1 MRGLLPLTLSL
12 LLPAAALA
20 QQGHDDHAAAPK
32 IEGGGV
38 FPAGWQV
45 RPDEGGTL
53 PEIKIVAMAPGWHM
67 TTAAS
72 GIMYRPADQG
82 AGSYDVTAK
91 LHLFPE
97 GPGHQE
103 AYGVFIGGKDL
114 AGTGQRYTYF
124 LLRGDGTWKV
134 KRRSGAATTD
144 VTADWTAHPAILK
157 ESPTGPVANVLLVS
171 VAQGE
176 VRFLVNG
183 QEVWSAPA
191 ASVDAGGV
199 AGLRLNHNLS
209 VHVETLVVTRR

>member
-1 MRGLLPLTLSL
+1 MRRLFPVTLAL
-12 LLPAAALA
+12 LLPAAAVA
-20 QQGHDDHAAAPK
+20 QQAHEHGPAPK

-53 PEIKIVAMAPGWHM
+53 PEIKIEVMAPGWHM

-72 GIMYRPADQG
+72 GIMYRPTDT
-82 AGSYDVTAK
+82 GSGTFEVSAK

-97 GPGHQE
+97 GPGHLE

-114 AGTGQRYTYF
+114 SGAGQRYTYF

-134 KRRSGAATTD
+134 KRRSGAATTE
-144 VTADWTAHPAILK
+144 VTADWTANPAILK

-171 VAQGE
+171 VAQGRA
-176 VRFLVNG
+176 RFLVNG
-183 QEVWSAPA
+183 REVWSAPA
-191 ASVDAGGV
+191 SSVDVDGIS
-199 AGLRLNHNLS
+199 GLRLNHNLS
-209 VHVETLVVTRR
+209 VHVESLMVTRR

>member
-12 LLPAAALA
+12 LLPAAATA
-20 QQGHDDHAAAPK
+20 QQDHDHGPAMK

-53 PEIKIVAMAPGWHM
+53 AEVKIDAMAPGWHM

-72 GIMYRPADQG
+72 GIMYRPADV
-82 AGSYDVTAK
+82 ASGSYDVSAK

-103 AYGVFIGGKDL
+103 AYGLFIGGRDL
-114 AGTGQRYTYF
+114 AGAGQRYTYF

-144 VTADWTAHPAILK
+144 VTADWRAHPAIIK
-157 ESPTGPVANVLLVS
+157 ESPSGPVANVLLVS
-171 VAQGE
+171 VAQGK

-183 QEVWSAPA
+183 QEVWSAPS
-191 ASVDAGGV
+191 ASVDAEGV
-199 AGLRLNHNLS
+199 AGLRLNHNLGM
-209 VHVETLVVTRR
+209 HVESLVVTRR

>member
-1 MRGLLPLTLSL
+1 MV
-12 LLPAAALA
+12 A
-20 QQGHDDHAAAPK
+20 QQDHDHGPAPK
-32 IEGGGV
+32 VSGGGV

-53 PEIKIVAMAPGWHM
+53 PEVKIEAMPPGWHM

-72 GIMYRPADQG
+72 GIMYRPADL
-82 AGSYDVTAK
+82 GSGNYELSAK

-103 AYGVFIGGKDL
+103 AYGVFVGGKDL
-114 AGTGQRYTYF
+114 GGAGQRYTYF

-134 KRRSGAATTD
+134 KRRSGGATTD
-144 VTADWTAHPAILK
+144 VTPGWTAHPAILK
-157 ESPTGPVANVLLVS
+157 EKPSGPVANLMVVS
-171 VAQGE
+171 VAQGKA
-176 VRFLVNG
+176 RFLVNG

-191 ASVDAGGV
+191 SSIDAEGI

-209 VHVETLVVTRR
+209 VHVESLGVTRR

>member
-1 MRGLLPLTLSL
+1 MRGLLPLALSF
-12 LLPAAALA
+12 LLPVTAVA
-20 QQGHDDHAAAPK
+20 QQEHDPGPAAK

-53 PEIKIVAMAPGWHM
+53 PEVKIEAMAPGWHM

-72 GIMYRPADQG
+72 GIMYRSADQ
-82 AGSYDVTAK
+82 ATGSYDVSTK

-103 AYGVFIGGKDL
+103 AYGLFIGGKDL
-114 AGTGQRYTYF
+114 GGTGQRYTYF

-144 VTADWTAHPAILK
+144 VTAGWTSHPAILK
-157 ESPTGPVANVLLVS
+157 ETPAGPVANVLLVS
-171 VAQGE
+171 VAQGK

-183 QEVWSAPA
+183 RELWSTPA
-191 ASVDAGGV
+191 ASLDTDGV

-209 VHVETLVVTRR
+209 MHVESLVVTRR

>member
-1 MRGLLPLTLSL
+1 MRILVPLAVSL
-12 LLPAAALA
+12 LLPAVAVA
-20 QQGHDDHAAAPK
+20 QQGHDHAPATK

-53 PEIKIVAMAPGWHM
+53 PEVKIEVMPPGWHM

-72 GIMYRPADQG
+72 GIMYRATDL
-82 AGSYDVTAK
+82 ASGSYDVSAK

-103 AYGVFIGGKDL
+103 AYGIFVGGKDL
-114 AGTGQRYTYF
+114 GGAGQRYTYF

-144 VTADWTAHPAILK
+144 LRTGWTAHPAILK
-157 ESPTGPVANVLLVS
+157 ETPTGPVANLLLVS
-171 VAQGE
+171 VAQGKA
-176 VRFLVNG
+176 RFLVNG

-191 ASVDAGGV
+191 ASVDADGI

-209 VHVETLVVTRR
+209 VHVESLVVTRR